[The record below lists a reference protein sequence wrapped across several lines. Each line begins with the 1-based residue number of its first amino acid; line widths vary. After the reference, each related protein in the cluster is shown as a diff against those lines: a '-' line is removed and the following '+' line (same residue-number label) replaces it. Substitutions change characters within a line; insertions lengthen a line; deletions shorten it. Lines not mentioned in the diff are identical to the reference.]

1 MEPYIISTELITGT
15 NLFNVNCTTDWL
27 AGQTVQEII
36 CNAVGLAVAS
46 AGPYAN
52 NLAPDY
58 KVTVLLKVKVVE
70 HYWNGFVCKKGAR
83 QGCVLSPYLFNI
95 LAEMVMRE
103 SLDGFQGGLQVG
115 GRMITNLRYADDIIL
130 LATSEPELQELVDHL
145 DRVSC
150 RNKWRKFLYKE
161 HFVHFTVLRWIRCDS
176 DLQRFAVTTSCTNN
190 NELVL
195 MFSSTVLFTQKTLLF
210 EYFKARKMLQCKIVI
225 KRVSF
230 EATVLF
236 ITWLT
241 ATSTKAKWFSVLA
254 SWLTNWWSVNFHI

>member
-1 MEPYIISTELITGT
+1 
-15 NLFNVNCTTDWL
+15 V
-27 AGQTVQEII
+27 
-36 CNAVGLAVAS
+36 AVAS

-58 KVTVLLKVKVVE
+58 KVTVLVKVKVVE

-83 QGCVLSPYLFNI
+83 QGCVLSLYLFNI

-150 RNKWRKFLYKE
+150 RNK
-161 HFVHFTVLRWIRCDS
+161 
-176 DLQRFAVTTSCTNN
+176 
-190 NELVL
+190 
-195 MFSSTVLFTQKTLLF
+195 
-210 EYFKARKMLQCKIVI
+210 
-225 KRVSF
+225 
-230 EATVLF
+230 
-236 ITWLT
+236 
-241 ATSTKAKWFSVLA
+241 
-254 SWLTNWWSVNFHI
+254 